1 MENTGID
8 SGEGDAQSKEAAEA
22 AKKEKVAR
30 DAAQADF
37 DRFIQKMDLD
47 VEPEGM
53 DDEDLQAF
61 KSAERVMSRA
71 IRNGR
76 LAINEQGEPIYT
88 PVMGVTKDPIIF
100 HEPKGSTYSAM
111 DQKKKGHDI
120 SKMFASMAEM
130 TQTSAVTFEKMF
142 ARDLKVCQAI
152 VTLFLA

>member
-1 MENTGID
+1 MQNTGID
-8 SGEGDAQSKEAAEA
+8 SGEGDAQSKEAAKAVE
-22 AKKEKVAR
+22 KEKVAR

-37 DRFIQKMDLD
+37 DRFIEKMDLD

-71 IRNGR
+71 IRKGR
-76 LAINEQGEPIYT
+76 LVVNAEGEPIYT
-88 PVMGVTKDPIIF
+88 PVMGASKDPIIF

-130 TQTSAVTFEKMF
+130 TQTSAVTFENMHG
-142 ARDLKVCQAI
+142 RDLKVCQAI